1 MSFLPVFPAEPRARR
16 GEPPREGAMDLD
28 VLFWAALTWLVML
41 GAPVGLML
49 LVAL

>member
-1 MSFLPVFPAEPRARR
+1 
-16 GEPPREGAMDLD
+16 MDLD